1 MGKTFSKKLAIS
13 APGPARSTASTSSI
27 AEPSL
32 LPKVTACGLPIE
44 TQVTSHVSPPDAT
57 SPATTASTSAPR
69 ARAALPVEAR
79 VVGTR
84 PGESV
89 GGPMST
95 RIRPSVRTSGR
106 MIPAPVATA
115 AVEVEAEGL
124 EAELPLFPLFFLSST
139 SATNRARHRIPL
151 PHISGSDPSLL

>member
-1 MGKTFSKKLAIS
+1 M
-13 APGPARSTASTSSI
+13 
-27 AEPSL
+27 
-32 LPKVTACGLPIE
+32 PIE
-44 TQVTSHVSPPDAT
+44 TQVTSHVSPPERT
-57 SPATTASTSAPR
+57 SPATTASSALCSKGED
-69 ARAALPVEAR
+69 LPVEAS

-84 PGESV
+84 AGESV

-95 RIRPSVRTSGR
+95 RIRPSLSTSGR

-115 AVEVEAEGL
+115 AVEFALAFEGEPEEEVE
-124 EAELPLFPLFFLSST
+124 LFPFFFSST